1 MKPKIG
7 TRIYCIYGDGILV
20 DEVAFLGKE
29 SFIVASL
36 SDDTEPDSWEWR
48 YKDYEKNWFTSLA
61 KAKKELRNLWE
72 GIFKD
77 GFKIIKVSDT
87 WYQIDED

>member
-36 SDDTEPDSWEWR
+36 SDDTEPDSWEWH
-48 YKDYEKNWFTSLA
+48 YKDYEKIWFTSLA
-61 KAKKELRNLWE
+61 KAKKELRNLWGE
-72 GIFKD
+72 GI
-77 GFKIIKVSDT
+77 FKIIKVSDT
-87 WYQIDED
+87 WYQINED